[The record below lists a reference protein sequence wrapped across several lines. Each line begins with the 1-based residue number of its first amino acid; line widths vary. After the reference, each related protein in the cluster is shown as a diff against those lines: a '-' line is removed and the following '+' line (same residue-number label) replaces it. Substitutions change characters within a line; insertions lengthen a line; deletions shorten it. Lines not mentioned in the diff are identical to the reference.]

1 MGMLL
6 AVGGLAVPLTAEGAP
21 LWREAPRKTSRP
33 PLDSPEALTPTSSSS
48 TVSAPAASAS
58 AQPTPKITRTQMAGR
73 EREIAVGAEP
83 SLPEFR
89 KVVARARHA
98 VASISTL
105 ERTGGKNPLNG
116 VVPAPIDAEQQKG
129 LGSGFFIHPDGY
141 LVTNA
146 HVVEDVLGIRVFIP
160 REGGWR
166 EFPARIL
173 GLDRFTDVAL
183 LKVDGDGFEFE
194 TLPLGDSDALEV
206 AEWVA
211 AVGNPFGL
219 RHSVSLGIIS
229 FKGRNDVKPAGREG
243 YFDYLQTDTAINP
256 GNSGGPLINQ
266 RGEVVGIANAVN
278 AVGQGIGFAIP
289 INLAKA
295 VLYPLLL
302 EGRVRRCW
310 LGIRVDALTP
320 GVIRSLDLLPDQRGV
335 IVSQVLSGSPCDR
348 AGLKKGDL
356 ILSYGGQS
364 VDEPQSLRWWASL
377 GKAGDRVAL
386 AILRDGQPQT
396 LSLELMDSPEE
407 TTALWKGAQGALGIT
422 ARGVGVPRARADG
435 LSVPIGAEVV
445 SVAPGSRADKGGLI
459 AGDLLLK
466 VDETLLLEPRNLAA
480 IFEKLDNDAQAEPTV
495 LRVVVRRSGKTIFLA
510 L

>member
-1 MGMLL
+1 MAHRFGGVAVLAGISVLL
-6 AVGGLAVPLTAEGAP
+6 VALPARGAP
-21 LWREAPRKTSRP
+21 LWREAGVGSSRP
-33 PLDSPEALTPTSSSS
+33 GEAEGASASP
-48 TVSAPAASAS
+48 VAPAAGLE
-58 AQPTPKITRTQMAGR
+58 TPQAP
-73 EREIAVGAEP
+73 ERGAALPDFRAVI
-83 SLPEFR
+83 
-89 KVVARARHA
+89 ARARQA

-105 ERTGGKNPLNG
+105 ERASGQNPLHG
-116 VVPAPIDAEQQKG
+116 VVPAPVDADQQKG

-183 LKVDGDGFEFE
+183 LKVDGGDHAFA

-211 AVGNPFGL
+211 AIGNPFGL
-219 RHSVSLGIIS
+219 RHSVSLGVIS
-229 FKGRNDVKPAGREG
+229 FKGRNDVRPAGREG

-295 VLYPLLL
+295 VLYPLLR
-302 EGRVRRCW
+302 EGVVRRSW
-310 LGIRVDALTP
+310 LGIRVDSLTP
-320 GVIRSLDLLPDQRGV
+320 ALARALDLPPDQRGV
-335 IVSQVLSGSPCDR
+335 VVSQVLSGTPGER
-348 AGLKKGDL
+348 AGLQKGDL
-356 ILSYGGQS
+356 ITSYDGRK
-364 VDEPQSLRWWASL
+364 VDDAQGLRWQASL
-377 GKAGDRVAL
+377 GKVGAL
-386 AILRDGQPQT
+386 VPVAILRNGRAQT
-396 LSLELMDSPEE
+396 LSIELTAPPEE
-407 TTALWKGAQGALGIT
+407 SVTIWKGAHGSLGIT
-422 ARGVGVPRARADG
+422 ARSLGVPKARSEG
-435 LSVPIGAEVV
+435 LSVPIGAEIVTV
-445 SVAPGSRADKGGLI
+445 RPDSRADRGGLV
-459 AGDLLLK
+459 AGDVLLK
-466 VDETLLLEPRNLAA
+466 VDETLLIEPRNLAA
-480 IFEKLDNDAQAEPTV
+480 SSEKKGADGS
-495 LRVVVRRSGKTIFLA
+495 LRVVVRRAGRTIFLS

>member
-1 MGMLL
+1 MEQRFGGM
-6 AVGGLAVPLTAEGAP
+6 AVLVAGLALFLASLPAAGEP
-21 LWREAPRKTSRP
+21 LWREAAGMPARPDDAAGAASPSAIPPRA
-33 PLDSPEALTPTSSSS
+33 AL
-48 TVSAPAASAS
+48 SAPPGAA
-58 AQPTPKITRTQMAGR
+58 
-73 EREIAVGAEP
+73 
-83 SLPEFR
+83 LPEFR
-89 KVVARARHA
+89 EVIARARQA

-105 ERTGGKNPLNG
+105 ERTSGQNPLHG
-116 VVPAPIDAEQQKG
+116 VVPAPIDADQQKG

-183 LKVDGDGFEFE
+183 LKVDGGDYEFA

-219 RHSVSLGIIS
+219 RHSVSLGVIS
-229 FKGRNDVKPAGREG
+229 FKGRNDVRPAGREG
-243 YFDYLQTDTAINP
+243 YFDYLQTDAAINP

-295 VLYPLLL
+295 VLYPLLRD
-302 EGRVRRCW
+302 GVVRRSW
-310 LGIRVDALTP
+310 LGIRVDSLTP
-320 GVIRSLDLLPDQRGV
+320 AMARALELPPEQRGV
-335 IVSQVLSGSPCDR
+335 MFSQVLTGTPGER
-348 AGLKKGDL
+348 AGLRKGDL
-356 ILSYGGQS
+356 ITSYNGQE
-364 VDEPQSLRWWASL
+364 VDDAQGLRWRASL
-377 GKAGDRVAL
+377 GEVGGRVPVS
-386 AILRDGQPQT
+386 ILRDGQSQT
-396 LSLELMDSPEE
+396 LAIELSATPEE
-407 TTALWKGAQGALGIT
+407 AVAVWKGAHGSLGIT
-422 ARGVGVPRARADG
+422 ARSLGVPRARAEG
-435 LSVPIGAEVV
+435 LSVPLGAEVV
-445 SVAPGSRADKGGLI
+445 AVRPGSRAEKGGLI
-459 AGDLLLK
+459 AGDVLLK
-466 VDETLLLEPRNLAA
+466 VNETLLIEPRNLAA
-480 IFEKLDNDAQAEPTV
+480 IIEKAKADEMFRA
-495 LRVVVRRSGKTIFLA
+495 VVRRDGRTLFLA

>member
-1 MGMLL
+1 MAHRFVGVAVL
-6 AVGGLAVPLTAEGAP
+6 AAIAVLGAALPARGEP
-21 LWREAPRKTSRP
+21 LWREAGVRAAQPGES
-33 PLDSPEALTPTSSSS
+33 LGAG
-48 TVSAPAASAS
+48 AASAIPPRAAQALERS
-58 AQPTPKITRTQMAGR
+58 A
-73 EREIAVGAEP
+73 

-89 KVVARARHA
+89 EVIARARQA

-105 ERTGGKNPLNG
+105 ERTSGQNPLHG
-116 VVPAPIDAEQQKG
+116 VVPAPIDADQQKG

-146 HVVEDVLGIRVFIP
+146 HVVEEVLGIRVFIP

-183 LKVDGDGFEFE
+183 LKVDGGDYEFD

-211 AVGNPFGL
+211 AIGNPFGL
-219 RHSVSLGIIS
+219 RHSVSLGVIS
-229 FKGRNDVKPAGREG
+229 FKGRNDVRPAGREG
-243 YFDYLQTDTAINP
+243 YFDYLQTDAAINP

-295 VLYPLLL
+295 VLYPLLRD
-302 EGRVRRCW
+302 GVVRRSW
-310 LGIRVDALTP
+310 LGIRVDSLTP
-320 GVIRSLDLLPDQRGV
+320 ALARALDLPPEQRGV
-335 IVSQVLSGSPCDR
+335 VVSQVLSGTPGER
-348 AGLKKGDL
+348 AGLRKGDL
-356 ILSYGGQS
+356 ITSYDGQK
-364 VDEPQSLRWWASL
+364 VDDAQGLRWRASL
-377 GKAGDRVAL
+377 GQVGGQVPV
-386 AILRDGQPQT
+386 AILRDGQAQT
-396 LSLELMDSPEE
+396 LSIELTAPPEE
-407 TTALWKGAQGALGIT
+407 AVTIWKGAHGSLGIT
-422 ARGVGVPRARADG
+422 ARSPGIPKARSEG

-445 SVAPGSRADKGGLI
+445 TVRPGSRAEKGGLV
-459 AGDLLLK
+459 AGDVLLK
-466 VDETLLLEPRNLAA
+466 VDETLLIEPRNLAA
-480 IFEKLDNDAQAEPTV
+480 LFEKARADEIFRT
-495 LRVVVRRSGKTIFLA
+495 VVRRSGKTLFLA